1 MMDRLFALLLSARA
15 MRDEKGQTAV
25 EYALVLVLV
34 ALVLATAL
42 AALDGSLDN
51 VVTDITNTLSGG
63 GGGS

>member
-1 MMDRLFALLLSARA
+1 MMDRLFELLLNFRA

-51 VVTDITNTLSGG
+51 VVTDITTALGG